1 MGTRTGRA
9 AESLLAQLN
18 AGQIEYVG
26 LEQSQ
31 EMLLSA
37 RQRLAPWPGAR
48 LSLWNAD
55 TLAAH
60 AHSADIIWLNNALPS
75 SAAGRSRAPCDITTA
90 CVPGALLYVMEFRQ
104 LTPSAL
110 LSTLL
115 LTNGQPGGL
124 AA

>member
-1 MGTRTGRA
+1 TQGHYGKSGDPGGPRIV
-9 AESLLAQLN
+9 QKN

-55 TLAAH
+55 TLAAP
-60 AHSADIIWLNNALPS
+60 AHSADIIWLNNALH
-75 SAAGRSRAPCDITTA
+75 R
-90 CVPGALLYVMEFRQ
+90 LLPED
-104 LTPSAL
+104 P
-110 LSTLL
+110 
-115 LTNGQPGGL
+115 
-124 AA
+124 

>member
-48 LSLWNAD
+48 LPLECRHAGGARSLGGHY
-55 TLAAH
+55 LA
-60 AHSADIIWLNNALPS
+60 
-75 SAAGRSRAPCDITTA
+75 
-90 CVPGALLYVMEFRQ
+90 
-104 LTPSAL
+104 
-110 LSTLL
+110 
-115 LTNGQPGGL
+115 
-124 AA
+124 

>member
-1 MGTRTGRA
+1 ASDVYKRQ
-9 AESLLAQLN
+9 LLAQLN

-60 AHSADIIWLNNALPS
+60 AHSADIIWPVSYTHL
-75 SAAGRSRAPCDITTA
+75 R
-90 CVPGALLYVMEFRQ
+90 
-104 LTPSAL
+104 
-110 LSTLL
+110 
-115 LTNGQPGGL
+115 
-124 AA
+124 